1 MLIVIAK
8 YQIFLEQKLNWQR
21 SKGAPTCYYLNG
33 ALGYESNESQPVKDD
48 ELSDLCPKAWESS
61 PEDVESVFNTFYFD
75 KTVNSLNLAAFQAST
90 KQLDIVSIPLDDES
104 AIEPKSSS

>member
-1 MLIVIAK
+1 MS
-8 YQIFLEQKLNWQR
+8 QTR
-21 SKGAPTCYYLNG
+21 
-33 ALGYESNESQPVKDD
+33 SQPVKDD
-48 ELSDLCPKAWESS
+48 ELSDFYPEAWELS
-61 PEDVESVFNTFYFD
+61 PEDVESMFNDFYFD